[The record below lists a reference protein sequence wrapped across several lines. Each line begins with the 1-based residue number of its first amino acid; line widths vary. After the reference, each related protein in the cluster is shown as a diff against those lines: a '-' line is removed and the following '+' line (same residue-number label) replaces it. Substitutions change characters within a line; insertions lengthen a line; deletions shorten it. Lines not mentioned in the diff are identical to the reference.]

1 MHSPSRARLPK
12 LSAILAF
19 ETAAR
24 TGSLAR
30 AADTLALTAAAVS
43 QQIRQ
48 LEQHLGITL
57 FIRAKSGVTLTEQ
70 GADYLAYVQ
79 EAFET
84 LRVAQQH
91 VERQRGKQALTV
103 FALPALA
110 SKWLNPALGDWLAQC
125 PDGDLRLHAT
135 HAAVDFA
142 HSAADFALCFGD
154 QDYPLL
160 EKMQLFQDRVQ
171 PVCSPALRD
180 RGDWTQL
187 PLIHVDWGKE
197 SQFLPGWHEWFTAAD
212 RSPPA
217 TIAGRPYFMPKNV
230 PLRQVAITSCQ
241 SSTAYRSMFTSCG
254 PVIPALLTS
263 RCSAPQRRTV
273 SSMPCCTDGASRT
286 SIRNVITRRPSGS
299 SRAAAAARGAAWRP
313 VITTVAPRRNSS
325 AAIASPMPVEA
336 PVTSATRCLKSCIAV
351 LLQR

>member
-1 MHSPSRARLPK
+1 MNAPSRSRLPK

-30 AADTLALTAAAVS
+30 AADSLALTAAAVS

-48 LEQHLGITL
+48 LEQHLGIQL
-57 FIRAKSGVTLTEQ
+57 FTRAKSGVTLTEQ

-91 VERQRGKQALTV
+91 VDRQRGQETLTI

-110 SKWLNPALGDWLAQC
+110 SKWLNPAIGDWLARQ
-125 PDGDLRLHAT
+125 PQLDIRLHAT

-142 HSAADFALCFGD
+142 ASAADFALCFGD

-160 EKMQLFQDRVQ
+160 EKVQLFQDGVQ
-171 PVCSPALRD
+171 PVCSPQRQAA
-180 RGDWTQL
+180 GDWARQ

-197 SQFLPGWHEWFTAAD
+197 SQFLPGWHEWFTAAGL
-212 RSPPA
+212 PP
-217 TIAGRPYFMPKNV
+217 
-230 PLRQVAITSCQ
+230 
-241 SSTAYRSMFTSCG
+241 
-254 PVIPALLTS
+254 
-263 RCSAPQRRTV
+263 PQRRGLTYNLTSLAIDAAVAGHGILLGQQSLIQRELANGTLVPLAETV
-273 SSMPCCTDGASRT
+273 LPLSKPYYVVYPQRT
-286 SIRNVITRRPSGS
+286 LDKPK
-299 SRAAAAARGAAWRP
+299 AAEFLAWLQNL
-313 VITTVAPRRNSS
+313 APPNAGGLSF
-325 AAIASPMPVEA
+325 
-336 PVTSATRCLKSCIAV
+336 
-351 LLQR
+351 

>member
-1 MHSPSRARLPK
+1 MPPPSRARLPK

-30 AADTLALTAAAVS
+30 AADALALTAAAVS

-79 EAFET
+79 EAFEM

-160 EKMQLFQDRVQ
+160 EKVQLFQDRVE
-171 PVCSPALRD
+171 PVCSPALREC
-180 RGDWTQL
+180 GDWTRL

-197 SQFLPGWHEWFTAAD
+197 SQFLPGWHEWFTTAD
-212 RSPPA
+212 RPPPPRRGLTYNLTSLA
-217 TIAGRPYFMPKNV
+217 IDAAVQGRGVLLGQRRLIARELAEGQLV
-230 PLRQVAITSCQ
+230 TLAE
-241 SSTAYRSMFTSCG
+241 
-254 PVIPALLTS
+254 PALPLS
-263 RCSAPQRRTV
+263 KPYYVVYPPRTLEK
-273 SSMPCCTDGASRT
+273 P
-286 SIRNVITRRPSGS
+286 
-299 SRAAAAARGAAWRP
+299 GAAVFLAW
-313 VITTVAPRRNSS
+313 
-325 AAIASPMPVEA
+325 
-336 PVTSATRCLKSCIAV
+336 
-351 LLQR
+351 LQTLVSTDQT

>member
-1 MHSPSRARLPK
+1 M
-12 LSAILAF
+12 
-19 ETAAR
+19 
-24 TGSLAR
+24 
-30 AADTLALTAAAVS
+30 
-43 QQIRQ
+43 
-48 LEQHLGITL
+48 
-57 FIRAKSGVTLTEQ
+57 
-70 GADYLAYVQ
+70 Q

-142 HSAADFALCFGD
+142 HSVADFALCFGD

-217 TIAGRPYFMPKNV
+217 RRGLTYNLTSLAIDAAVQGRGVLLGQRRLIARELAEGQLVTP
-230 PLRQVAITSCQ
+230 AE
-241 SSTAYRSMFTSCG
+241 
-254 PVIPALLTS
+254 PALPLS
-263 RCSAPQRRTV
+263 KPYYVVYPPRTLEK
-273 SSMPCCTDGASRT
+273 PG
-286 SIRNVITRRPSGS
+286 
-299 SRAAAAARGAAWRP
+299 AAAFLAWLQ
-313 VITTVAPRRNSS
+313 TL
-325 AAIASPMPVEA
+325 AS
-336 PVTSATRCLKSCIAV
+336 TDQT
-351 LLQR
+351 

>member
-1 MHSPSRARLPK
+1 MNSPSRGRLPK

-24 TGSLAR
+24 TGSLAS
-30 AADTLALTAAAVS
+30 AADSLALTAAAVS

-48 LEQHLGITL
+48 LEQHLGIPL
-57 FIRAKSGVTLTEQ
+57 FIRAKRGVTLTEQ

-91 VERQRGKQALTV
+91 VDRQRGKQTLTV

-110 SKWLNPALGDWLAQC
+110 SKWLNPAIGDWQALS

-160 EKMQLFQDRVQ
+160 EKVRLFQDRVQ
-171 PVCSPALRD
+171 PVCSPDLRSQ
-180 RGDWTQL
+180 GDWTQR
-187 PLIHVDWGKE
+187 PLIHLDWGKE
-197 SQFLPGWHEWFTAAD
+197 SQFLPGWHEWFSAAGLQ
-212 RSPPA
+212 PPPRRGLTYNLTSLA
-217 TIAGRPYFMPKNV
+217 IDSAVQGRGALLGQRGLIERELASGALV
-230 PLRQVAITSCQ
+230 PLAE
-241 SSTAYRSMFTSCG
+241 
-254 PVIPALLTS
+254 PALPLS
-263 RCSAPQRRTV
+263 KPYYVVYPQRTLDK
-273 SSMPCCTDGASRT
+273 PG
-286 SIRNVITRRPSGS
+286 
-299 SRAAAAARGAAWRP
+299 AAAFLRWLQSLA
-313 VITTVAPRRNSS
+313 S
-325 AAIASPMPVEA
+325 AGE
-336 PVTSATRCLKSCIAV
+336 R
-351 LLQR
+351 